1 MSHFVVIVVGDNVEE
16 QLIPYTEFES
26 SGIEGSHVV
35 EKDITDDMRR
45 EWQESDADT
54 VSFTEWVADY
64 EEIPL
69 IRESEKPDIADVH
82 KYGYAV
88 IDENK
93 EIVKVI
99 ARTNPNGKWDWY
111 TIGGRWN
118 GYFTRYDGSR
128 VNAAMVKDIDFAA
141 MLKRSLDRELELY
154 SRVHEILR
162 RYPPVKTFDELLAE
176 NNNNADEARSQY
188 WAQPAIVEINKNDT
202 IFPLI
207 HDQYLTNSLP
217 EFVNN
222 VMYRTVV
229 PFAIVKD
236 GEWHEKGEMGWF
248 GTHTPHI
255 TDKEWAE
262 YVTNMLLSLPGDTM
276 LTVIDCHC

>member
-1 MSHFVVIVVGDNVEE
+1 MSHFAVIVVGDNVEE

-35 EKDITDDMRR
+35 EKDITDDVWCR
-45 EWQESDADT
+45 WQESDADT

-64 EEIPL
+64 EDIPL
-69 IRESEKPDIADVH
+69 IRESEKPDTADVH
-82 KYGYAV
+82 KYRYAV
-88 IDENK
+88 VNENK

-111 TIGGRWN
+111 TEGGRWD
-118 GYFTRYDGSR
+118 GYFTHYDGRR

-141 MLKRSLDRELELY
+141 MLKRSLDKELETY
-154 SRVHEILR
+154 SRIHEILR
-162 RYPPVKTFDELLAE
+162 RHPPVKLFDELLAA
-176 NNNNADEARSQY
+176 NNNDANEARSQY
-188 WAQPAIVEINKNDT
+188 WAQPAIAEVDKTIT
-202 IFPLI
+202 IFPLVLEK
-207 HDQYLTNSLP
+207 YLTNSLP

-222 VMYRTVV
+222 VMYHAIV

-248 GTHTPHI
+248 GTHTPHV

-262 YVTNMLLSLPGDTM
+262 DVTNMLLSLPGDTM